1 MELPRIAM
9 ELDLFLEMT
18 EDVAQSEQLFE
29 MLSAFAL
36 NFDCPWIAYGPLA
49 SERAFKPNRED
60 SVVMW
65 NYPAEWQERYSRM
78 GYAKID
84 PLIKKGR
91 KEAGPF
97 RWSEVYTD
105 ESITEDGRRVLDE
118 AATFGLRSGV
128 TVPLHGPDDSFR
140 FMSFAQSSDCE
151 LQNRAITYLQM
162 AALRFHLMVTKF
174 DTTTASERVHNLSP
188 REIQCIDL
196 VSQGKSS
203 WEIGIILE
211 ISRYTVDFHLK
222 NVMRKLDSTSRTL
235 AAVKASKLGIIERQ

>member
-1 MELPRIAM
+1 MAGAL
-9 ELDLFLEMT
+9 LENGLC
-18 EDVAQSEQLFE
+18 Q
-29 MLSAFAL
+29 
-36 NFDCPWIAYGPLA
+36 
-49 SERAFKPNRED
+49 NR
-60 SVVMW
+60 
-65 NYPAEWQERYSRM
+65 PTHQERS
-78 GYAKID
+78 
-84 PLIKKGR
+84 KG
-91 KEAGPF
+91 GGGLL
-97 RWSEVYTD
+97 WSEVYTD

-128 TVPLHGPDDSFR
+128 TLPLHGPDDSFS

-174 DTTTASERVHNLSP
+174 DTTTASEQVHNLSP

-203 WEIGIILE
+203 WEIGTILE

-222 NVMRKLDSTSRTL
+222 NVMRKLDSRSRTL
-235 AAVKASKLGIIERQ
+235 AAVKALKLGIIERQ